1 MICPIVSYRNERIGY
16 MYCKENECAW
26 WDEENEQ
33 CAILSIVSPN
43 KKIKQL
49 ERDSKIDFPVHY
61 DTPGAG
67 ILRRP

>member
-1 MICPIVSYRNERIGY
+1 MICPMISYQNKYCED
-16 MYCKENECAW
+16 MACKENECAW

-33 CAILSIVSPN
+33 CAILSIVFPN

-49 ERDSKIDFPVHY
+49 ERDSKINFPVHY

-67 ILRRP
+67 LSRRL

>member
-1 MICPIVSYRNERIGY
+1 MICPMISYQNKY
-16 MYCKENECAW
+16 CDDMDCKENKCAW

-33 CAILSIVSPN
+33 CAILSIVSHN

-67 ILRRP
+67 LSRRL

>member
-1 MICPIVSYRNERIGY
+1 MD
-16 MYCKENECAW
+16 CKENECAW

-43 KKIKQL
+43 KKIKQM
-49 ERDSKIDFPVHY
+49 ERDTKINFPVHY

-67 ILRRP
+67 LSRRL